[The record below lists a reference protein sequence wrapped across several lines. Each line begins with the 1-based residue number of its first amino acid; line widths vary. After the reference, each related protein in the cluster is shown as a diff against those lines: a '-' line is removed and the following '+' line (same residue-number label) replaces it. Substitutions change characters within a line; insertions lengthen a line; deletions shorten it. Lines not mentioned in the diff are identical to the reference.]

1 MDKKK
6 DLGFDGK
13 DFLEYEDAY
22 DSIPKQSWKDK
33 SFVLKTV
40 KEDGIALE
48 YADENLK
55 KDKSIVLEAVK
66 EHGYALQ
73 FADKSLQ
80 KDPDIIK
87 AAKK

>member
-13 DFLEYEDAY
+13 DLDLDRIEFGELEDPY
-22 DSIPKQSWKDK
+22 DSIPK
-33 SFVLKTV
+33 
-40 KEDGIALE
+40 E
-48 YADENLK
+48 YW
-55 KDKSIVLEAVK
+55 KDKSIVLVAVK

-73 FADKSLQ
+73 FTDKSLQ

-87 AAKK
+87 AAKKNLVF